1 MNVEQFREVTA
12 GEHRPRGS
20 LLTWRPIRL
29 DFADFFRQGRRLTLS
44 FQSRTAAYRN
54 PFTGAA
60 QMRDLIKLTCQDC
73 KRDNYVTDKNKRTQ
87 TEKFE
92 IKKFC
97 NACRKHT
104 QHKEGKISKG

>member
-1 MNVEQFREVTA
+1 
-12 GEHRPRGS
+12 
-20 LLTWRPIRL
+20 
-29 DFADFFRQGRRLTLS
+29 
-44 FQSRTAAYRN
+44 
-54 PFTGAA
+54 
-60 QMRDLIKLTCQDC
+60 MRDLIKLTCQDC

-97 NACRKHT
+97 RACRRHT

>member
-1 MNVEQFREVTA
+1 
-12 GEHRPRGS
+12 
-20 LLTWRPIRL
+20 
-29 DFADFFRQGRRLTLS
+29 
-44 FQSRTAAYRN
+44 
-54 PFTGAA
+54 
-60 QMRDLIKLTCQDC
+60 MRDLIKLTCQAC

-97 NACRKHT
+97 RACRCHT